1 MLVEAWLLKALQ
13 VSIQKKPGKVL
24 GKMYRIEDMNLRRQ
38 DVTRHANVKSAI
50 VKFSEVM
57 KGAPSKTEGREILA
71 ML

>member
-24 GKMYRIEDMNLRRQ
+24 GKMCRIEDMNLRRQ
-38 DVTRHANVKSAI
+38 DVARHANVKSAI

>member
-24 GKMYRIEDMNLRRQ
+24 GKMYHIEDMNLRRQ
-38 DVTRHANVKSAI
+38 DVARHANVKSAI